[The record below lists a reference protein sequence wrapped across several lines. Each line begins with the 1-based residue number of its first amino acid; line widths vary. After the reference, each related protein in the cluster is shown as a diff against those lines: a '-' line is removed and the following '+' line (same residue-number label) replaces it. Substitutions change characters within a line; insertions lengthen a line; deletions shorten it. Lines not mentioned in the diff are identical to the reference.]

1 MDWLFNVCFSRLHL
15 KQELQISNGHLTL
28 LEGFY
33 NADEANEMYT
43 QLLESLEWKQGTIHL
58 FGKTHSTPRLEAF
71 YAEKNL
77 EYGYSGQQLK
87 TKNFTPL
94 LLQIKQKL
102 EEVSAYTF
110 NSVLVNYYRD
120 GNDSNGW
127 HADNE
132 KELGENPTIASL
144 SFGTSRRFDLKHISK
159 AEKLSIQLHSGSLLV
174 MSGET
179 QHFWKHQ
186 IAKSKK
192 ITTGRINLTFR
203 TIRLRM

>member
-1 MDWLFNVCFSRLHL
+1 M
-15 KQELQISNGHLTL
+15 KQEIHISNGHLRMSEDFYDAEESRL
-28 LEGFY
+28 LY
-33 NADEANEMYT
+33 A
-43 QLLESLEWKQGTIHL
+43 QLVASLEWEQGTIRL

-71 YAEKNL
+71 YAEKDL
-77 EYGYSGQQLK
+77 HYGYSGQQLK
-87 TKNFTPL
+87 NHAFTPL
-94 LLQIKQKL
+94 LLKIKEKV
-102 EEVSAYTF
+102 ENETGFTF

-132 KELGENPTIASL
+132 KELGENPIIASL
-144 SFGTSRRFDLKHISK
+144 SFGTSRRFDLKHTTK
-159 AEKLSIQLHSGSLLV
+159 EEKLSIHLNSGSLLV

-203 TIRLRM
+203 TIR

>member
-15 KQELQISNGHLTL
+15 KQELQISDGHLTL

-33 NADEANEMYT
+33 NAEEANELYT

-94 LLQIKQKL
+94 LLQIKQKV
-102 EEVSAYTF
+102 EEASAYTF

-132 KELGENPTIASL
+132 KELGKNPSIASL

-203 TIRLRM
+203 TIR

>member
-15 KQELQISNGHLTL
+15 KQELPISNGHLTF

-33 NADEANEMYT
+33 TAEEAEELYT

-71 YAEKNL
+71 YAEKNVN
-77 EYGYSGQQLK
+77 YSYSGQQLE
-87 TKNFTPL
+87 NHAFTPL
-94 LLQIKQKL
+94 LLKIKEKI
-102 EEVSAYTF
+102 EKETAYSF

-132 KELGENPTIASL
+132 KELGENPIIASL

-159 AEKLSIQLHSGSLLV
+159 AEKLSIQLNSGSLLV
-174 MSGET
+174 MGGET

-203 TIRLRM
+203 TIRLKI

>member
-15 KQELQISNGHLTL
+15 KQELQISDGHLTL

-33 NADEANEMYT
+33 NAEEANELYT

-94 LLQIKQKL
+94 LLQIKQKV
-102 EEVSAYTF
+102 EEASAYTF

-132 KELGENPTIASL
+132 KELGENPSIASL

-203 TIRLRM
+203 TIR